1 MNRSLYQ
8 RLFLSIVV
16 LLIMGK
22 AMLPFQEKLRLGKD
36 LAGGVTLLYQVQL
49 GAEENKAQIISKTI
63 DVIKDRVDPM
73 GQLDLRITPVGE
85 DRIEITMPLPTAEV
99 KALKQ
104 KVEDA
109 LRDLD
114 RHYASVGNIDDLLA
128 LPADQRSAQIASA
141 AGADGARRRAFDEAA
156 SKFDALKAKRAEYA
170 AAPDAAAKEALA
182 AGVAQAEID
191 YDAAKIKLSESAISS
206 QAVRRVLSMSTRTRE
221 LPDEKGQVVVFP
233 SDRDKAIESLK
244 KAHPGATGEIDAILK
259 LHETYSARRKSLDDP
274 QDLVRILRGAGVL
287 TFRIAPRPGSY
298 PEEAR
303 LRQELRERGPRV
315 ARARDARWF
324 KLNDIGAWVNHA
336 EDFDRLEKNPGA
348 YFNGRGHIVEYYPGD
363 QSYYMLC
370 WDTPDL
376 RLTPAEGDWTVASA
390 SQGVDQLGKPAIHF
404 EMDARGA
411 NLLGRLTHGNV
422 GNIMSVLFDD
432 QVYTAPNLREAI
444 SKSGQITGDFT
455 TQEVDYV
462 VRVLSAGS
470 LKAKLS
476 SEPIS
481 IESVGPDLGA
491 DNLAKGLSTGLI
503 AFVLVSAFMVVYYF
517 SCGLIAVLALAC
529 AGVLILGMMAL
540 QHAAFTMPGIAGVV
554 LTFGQA
560 VDANVLIYERMRE
573 ELKNGHDMRTATRV
587 GFRRALP
594 AIIDANVSHLIICA
608 VLYQLGTQEIRG
620 FAVTLAVGVLAT
632 LFAALVISRVVFG
645 LLVETNLWSKA
656 AMLPMVVPALQRML
670 EPKVNWLR
678 LRPLFLTLS
687 VAYMAVSIFFVLN
700 RGEAFYDTE
709 FRGGTQV
716 TLELAHAASQS
727 PNVRPTTLTRQQVQ
741 DRLKKLATGGQSDQ
755 LDKFAEAEVIPVN
768 PGPDGVTSARFRL
781 KSLATDARV
790 VLDAIHKG
798 FSDVLQT
805 EAVLAFSGSSV
816 ENVDAAPVHPVLS
829 PKLSE
834 VVGRATGD
842 ADIREFN
849 GGVAIL
855 LDEITPR
862 ISFADLNARL
872 DRTRRSGDFA
882 STLERKHDIRI
893 LAGNP
898 DAVQAAVLLVADPE
912 INAFDDMA
920 LFQKEVAT
928 KEWQLTRAALAQPA
942 EVANVEA
949 FSPAVAATFKRNA
962 VASVLVSIALLIVYI
977 WVRYG
982 TPRWALAAT
991 LPVFHDVIGM
1001 LGAIAIAQYLFE
1013 HASTNAFARSAGLLP
1028 FSINLNMVAAILTM
1042 AGFSLNDKVIILD
1055 RIRENR
1061 GKLKYASGHI
1071 VNDSINQTLSRTM
1084 ITSGLTLLTTV
1095 ILYAFGGEAIRG
1107 FAFAFTVGAILGT
1120 YSSIALGAPLVWS
1133 KRSDEIEAAAA
1144 AAESARAAQ

>member
-8 RLFLSIVV
+8 RLFLSLVV
-16 LLIMGK
+16 LLILGK

-49 GAEENKAQIISKTI
+49 GAEENKAQIIEKTI
-63 DVIKDRVDPM
+63 QVIRDRVDPM

-99 KALKQ
+99 KQLRQ

-109 LRDLD
+109 LRDVD
-114 RHYASVGNIDDLLA
+114 RHYASVGNVDDLLA
-128 LPADQRSAQIASA
+128 LPGDQRAERIASA
-141 AGADGARRRAFDEAA
+141 AGGDAERRKAFDGAAARFDVLRAR
-156 SKFDALKAKRAEYA
+156 RAEYS
-170 AAPDAAAKEALA
+170 AAPDAAAREALA

-191 YDAAKIKLSESAISS
+191 YDAAKQALSESAISS
-206 QAVRRVLSMSTRTRE
+206 QAIRRVLAMSTRTRE
-221 LPDEKGQVVVFP
+221 LQDANRQLVVFP
-233 SDRDKAIESLK
+233 SDRDKGLEALK
-244 KAHPGATGEIDAILK
+244 KAHPGAVDEIGAVLK
-259 LHETYSARRKSLDDP
+259 LHEEYSTRRKSLDDP

-298 PEEAR
+298 AEEAR
-303 LRQELRERGPRV
+303 LRQELRDRGPRV

-324 KLNDIGAWVNHA
+324 KLNDIGAWMNEA
-336 EDFDRLEKNPGA
+336 EDFARLESNPGQ
-348 YFNGRGHIVEYYPGD
+348 YFANRGHIAEYYPGD

-404 EMDARGA
+404 EMDARGSS
-411 NLLGRLTHGNV
+411 LLGRLTQGNV
-422 GNIMSVLFDD
+422 SNVMAVLFDD

-444 SKSGQITGDFT
+444 SRSGQITGEFT
-455 TQEVDYV
+455 SQEVDYV

-491 DNLAKGLSTGLI
+491 DNLAKGLNTGMI
-503 AFVLVSAFMVVYYF
+503 AFVLVSGFMIVYYF

-573 ELKNGHDMRTATRV
+573 ELRNGHDMRTATRV

-632 LFAALVISRVVFG
+632 LFAALVISRVIFG
-645 LLVETNLWSKA
+645 MLVETNVWHKA

-670 EPKVNWLR
+670 EPKVNWLK
-678 LRPLFLTLS
+678 LRPVFLTMS
-687 VAYMAVSIFFVLN
+687 VIYMGISIFFVVN

-716 TLELAHAASQS
+716 TLELAHAGSQT
-727 PNVRPTTLTRQQVQ
+727 PGVKATTLTRQQVQ
-741 DRLKKLATGGQSDQ
+741 DRLKKLATGGQNDQ

-768 PGPDGVTSARFRL
+768 PGPDGVTSDRFRL
-781 KSLATDARV
+781 KSLATESRV

-805 EAVLAFSGSSV
+805 EAVLTFTGSPL
-816 ENVDAAPVHPVLS
+816 ENADAAPVHPILS

-834 VVGRATGD
+834 VIGRSTGE

-849 GGVAIL
+849 GGAAIL
-855 LDEITPR
+855 LEDLTPR
-862 ISFADLNARL
+862 LSFADLNARL

-882 STLERKHDIRI
+882 STLDRKHDLRI
-893 LAGNP
+893 LAGTP
-898 DAVQAAVLLVADPE
+898 DAVQSAVVLVADPE
-912 INAFDDMA
+912 VNAFDDLA
-920 LFQKEVAT
+920 VFQKDVAA
-928 KEWQLTRAALAQPA
+928 KEWQLARAALAQPA

-977 WVRYG
+977 WIRYG

-1013 HASTNAFARSAGLLP
+1013 HSGTNSFARSIGLLP

-1084 ITSGLTLLTTV
+1084 ITSGLTLLTTL
-1095 ILYAFGGEAIRG
+1095 ILYVFGGEAIRG

-1144 AAESARAAQ
+1144 AAESVRAAS